1 MFVLIF
7 LIVPDLRADNCLD
20 VKVPAEKEVSPGMPL
35 SVEREDGEEMDPYAG
50 LFDDEPKKILEIK
63 EQLEDPHQVFL
74 LFIFI

>member
-7 LIVPDLRADNCLD
+7 LIGPDLRADNSLD
-20 VKVPAEKEVSPGMPL
+20 VKVPAEKEGSPGMPL

-50 LFDDEPKKILEIK
+50 LFDDETKKILEIK